1 MGLFGNSK
9 KSKKPAGTKSSA
21 RAQGVATAKQFNLP
35 HEFDYIYKQLMRFAA
50 TLYSPNEL
58 TVSIA
63 AYEKAYSGHPAGEI
77 TLTLSSTDSLDW
89 RREFLYKEDTSS
101 NKGLY
106 NLFYGEAYRN
116 QTVMLY
122 RFIEPDCYIF
132 GCPEMPFRQEA
143 EEYCAH
149 AYVDFYRRYDSGL
162 INVIIKFRRIPDSQ
176 VFENMQEYK
185 RFNHIAYGL

>member
-1 MGLFGNSK
+1 MGLFGNAK
-9 KSKKPAGTKSSA
+9 KNKKPAVTKSA
-21 RAQGVATAKQFNLP
+21 AKTQGIATSKR
-35 HEFDYIYKQLMRFAA
+35 FDVLYKFDFIYKQLMRFAA

-58 TVSIA
+58 TVSIS

-77 TLTLSSTDSLDW
+77 TLTLSSTSSLDW

-106 NLFYGEAYRN
+106 NLFYGDAHRN
-116 QTVMLY
+116 ETVMLY
-122 RFIEPDCYIF
+122 RFIEPNCYIF

-162 INVIIKFRRIPDSQ
+162 INVIIKFQRIPDDQ
-176 VFENMQEYK
+176 VFENMQEYQ
-185 RFNHIAYGL
+185 RLNRIAFGL